1 MKQHFKGR
9 SMSFGNIVLLI
20 IVAVAAYLVV
30 IYNRFISL
38 RTGIDASWSDI
49 DVQLKRRY
57 DLIPALVDTVKGY
70 KEYEAETLEK
80 VIQARQQGLSAG
92 TMDEKAAAANMLSG
106 ALGKL
111 FALAEAYPE
120 LKADTTFIK
129 LQNELSS
136 IEDAI
141 QNARR
146 YYNAIVRDY
155 NYRLDS
161 FPDLYVARKFN
172 FTGREYFELDASEAE
187 AAKKMPK
194 IDF

>member
-1 MKQHFKGR
+1 
-9 SMSFGNIVLLI
+9 MSFGNIVLLI
-20 IVAVAAYLVV
+20 IVAIAAYLVV

-38 RTGIDASWSDI
+38 RTGIDAAWSDI

-70 KEYEAETLEK
+70 KDYEAETLEK
-80 VIQARQQGLSAG
+80 VIQARQQGLDAG
-92 TMDEKAAAANMLSG
+92 SIDEKAAAANRMSG

-111 FALAEAYPE
+111 FALAEAYPD
-120 LKADTTFIK
+120 LKANTTFMK
-129 LQNELSS
+129 LQNELSR
-136 IEDAI
+136 IEDAL

-146 YYNAIVRDY
+146 YYNTIVRDY
-155 NYRLDS
+155 NYRLDA
-161 FPDLYVARKFN
+161 FPDLYVAQKFN
-172 FTGREYFELDASEAE
+172 FTRREYFELDESEAE

>member
-1 MKQHFKGR
+1 MN
-9 SMSFGNIVLLI
+9 FGMILLLI
-20 IVAVAAYLVV
+20 ILAIAGYLII
-30 IYNRFISL
+30 IYNKFVSL
-38 RTGIDASWSDI
+38 RAGIDAAWSDI

-70 KEYEAETLEK
+70 KEYEASTLEN
-80 VIQARQQGLSAG
+80 VIQARQQGLSAN
-92 TMDEKAAAANMLSG
+92 TVKEKEAAENMLSG

-111 FALAEAYPE
+111 FALAEAYPD
-120 LKADTTFIK
+120 LKANTTFLN
-129 LQNELSS
+129 LQNELSA

-155 NYRLDS
+155 NAKLQS
-161 FPDLYVARKFN
+161 FPDLFVAQKFR
-172 FTGREYFELDASEAE
+172 FEQRDYFELDEDEAD

-194 IDF
+194 IDL

>member
-1 MKQHFKGR
+1 
-9 SMSFGNIVLLI
+9 MSFGNIILLI
-20 IVAVAAYLVV
+20 IVGIGAYLVA
-30 IYNRFISL
+30 IYNKLVSL
-38 RTGIDASWSDI
+38 RAGIDASWSDI

-57 DLIPALVDTVKGY
+57 DLIPALVDTVRGY
-70 KEYEAETLEK
+70 KEYEADTLER
-80 VIQARQQGLSAG
+80 VIEARQKGLSAG
-92 TMDEKAAAANMLSG
+92 TMEEKAAAANMLSG

-111 FALAEAYPE
+111 FALAEAYPD
-120 LKADTTFIK
+120 LKANTNFLN

-155 NYRLDS
+155 NAKIES
-161 FPDLYVARKFN
+161 FPDLFVAQKFN
-172 FTGREYFELDASEAE
+172 FTARDYFELDESEAQ

-194 IDF
+194 IDL